1 MDLVFLLAVISIDLA
16 IVNLFPIP
24 ILDGGHLLFLA
35 IEAIRR
41 RPLSVKQKMVAQQ
54 IGLFIII
61 LLFAFI
67 FYNDIMNLIPQ
78 GAK

>member
-1 MDLVFLLAVISIDLA
+1 MDLVFLLAVLSIDLA

-24 ILDGGHLLFLA
+24 ILDGGHLLFLT

-41 RPLSVKQKMVAQQ
+41 RPLSVKQMEVAQQ
-54 IGLFIII
+54 IGLIIII

-67 FYNDIMNLIPQ
+67 FYNDIMNLIPP